1 VKRLAALVPFVLVL
15 LLVPAP
21 AGAGGGTSVTFV
33 NAVTYDA
40 GTDFPLSLC
49 IDGTLQQADVSTG
62 SSVGPLN
69 LASGDHLI
77 DWVQGTDCTT
87 GSFVSDTVTIDPNAN
102 VTVMAWWG
110 SDGRGISVLPNDTSC
125 LGAGLE
131 RITLRHGAA
140 TDAVDMA
147 LVPSG
152 GASTTILTNVSVGEQ
167 ATADVPNVDY
177 DGGTI
182 TATVGGALI
191 VGLGPSGTLPEGSAI
206 TVYLYGGNDGDI
218 GYFVGPLAHVDTC
231 VAPTSSSTTS
241 TTAAVSAETRPT
253 FTG

>member
-1 VKRLAALVPFVLVL
+1 MKRLAALVPLALVL
-15 LLVPAP
+15 LLVPTP

-40 GTDFPLSLC
+40 GQDFPLTLC

-77 DWVQGTDCTT
+77 DWVQGSDCTT

-125 LGAGLE
+125 LDAGQA
-131 RITLRHGAA
+131 RITLRHAAA
-140 TDAVDMA
+140 TDAVDFA
-147 LVPSG
+147 VTPQG
-152 GASTTILTNVSVGEQ
+152 GSSTVIITNVAVGAQ
-167 ATADVPNVDY
+167 GA
-177 DGGTI
+177 
-182 TATVGGALI
+182 ATVAAGPYSSGVITGTGGGPT
-191 VGLGPSGTLPEGSAI
+191 VVTLGAQTLVAGSSY
-206 TVYLYGGNDGDI
+206 TLYLYGGNDGEI
-218 GYFVGPLAHVDTC
+218 GYFLGPVEELSQC